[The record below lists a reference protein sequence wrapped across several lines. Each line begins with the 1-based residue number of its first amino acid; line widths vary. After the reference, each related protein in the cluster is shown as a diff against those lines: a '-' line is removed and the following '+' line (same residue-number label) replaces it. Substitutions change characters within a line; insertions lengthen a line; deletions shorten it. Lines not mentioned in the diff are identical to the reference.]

1 MFDKKIMITLV
12 MAGACSA
19 GAQTT
24 LATLGEV
31 MDKGAVKVDKA
42 MWIAMLPTANMGMG
56 QTRRE
61 TTTTKIVYQQDGRLE
76 GQLFGNHDP
85 LLIWGRRK
93 IEDDGRLCIDQHY
106 SKDGT
111 FKGCFY
117 MFRNGNEIYH
127 LDAAYTIR
135 GTGTESDRGAT
146 VIVRRIEK

>member
-1 MFDKKIMITLV
+1 MLDKKIMV
-12 MAGACSA
+12 MLAIAGACSA

-24 LATLGEV
+24 VATLGEV

-42 MWIAMLPTANMGMG
+42 KWIAMLPTTNIGMG

-61 TTTTKIVYQQDGRLE
+61 TTTTKIHYQQNGRLD

-85 LLIWGRRK
+85 LAISGSWK
-93 IEDDGRLCIDQHY
+93 IEDDGKLCIDQRY
-106 SKDGT
+106 PSEGS

-127 LDAAYTIR
+127 MDAGYRIR
-135 GTGTESDRGAT
+135 DTEPGSDRGAT
-146 VIVRRIEK
+146 VIVRKIEE